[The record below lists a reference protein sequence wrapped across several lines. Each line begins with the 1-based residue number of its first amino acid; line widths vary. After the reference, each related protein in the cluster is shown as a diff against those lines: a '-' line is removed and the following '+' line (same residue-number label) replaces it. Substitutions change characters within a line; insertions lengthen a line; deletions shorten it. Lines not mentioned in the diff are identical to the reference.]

1 MSKTSTNPNHMN
13 TLRVAFECCCGRDG
27 GQRAKHGGGLGALA
41 ALSSLPS
48 RIFLLFFFLPCCI
61 GGDGPSVTHS
71 KRTAFG
77 YLFDLV
83 VFTDVSLV
91 TAASEGLLKI
101 MQSEKKCFS
110 K

>member
-48 RIFLLFFFLPCCI
+48 RIFLFFFLPCCI